1 MNNKQLAEMIK
12 RLRKEKQ
19 DELAMTDMN
28 TTSNMKGAGH
38 DVAENVI
45 KEYSVRAMVKPSTR
59 KGRLTPAGH
68 MSHTKQTDITKAG
81 PGLKNKYTLS
91 KPVSEDKEEVTK
103 TKTGSKKNKDVIN
116 TSPEQDS
123 AMIGTQ

>member
-19 DELAMTDMN
+19 DELATTDMN

-38 DVAENVI
+38 DIV
-45 KEYSVRAMVKPSTR
+45 EYQVRSGPTSM
-59 KGRLTPAGH
+59 
-68 MSHTKQTDITKAG
+68 QITKTLRARTSAIDTGNQPKAG
-81 PGLKNKYTLS
+81 NDTRGRYVPHIRT
-91 KPVSEDKEEVTK
+91 EEKREEITK
-103 TKTGSKKNKDVIN
+103 TEKKAKKNKDVIN

>member
-28 TTSNMKGAGH
+28 TTSSMKGAGH
-38 DVAENVI
+38 DVVEKVI
-45 KEYSVRAMVKPSTR
+45 KEYSVRAAVKPSAR

-68 MSHTKQTDITKAG
+68 ISHTKQTDITKAG

-91 KPVSEDKEEVTK
+91 KPVSEDKEEVAK
-103 TKTGSKKNKDVIN
+103 TKTGSKKNKDIIN

>member
-19 DELAMTDMN
+19 EELAMTDMN

-38 DVAENVI
+38 DVAENVL
-45 KEYSVRAMVKPSTR
+45 KEYSVRAMVKPNAR
-59 KGRLTPAGH
+59 KGRLTPGGH
-68 MSHTKQTDITKAG
+68 FSHTKQTDITKAG
-81 PGLKNKYTLS
+81 PGLKHKYTLS
-91 KPVSEDKEEVTK
+91 SPVSEDKEEVTK
-103 TKTGSKKNKDVIN
+103 TETNSKKNKDVIN

>member
-1 MNNKQLAEMIK
+1 MIK

-19 DELAMTDMN
+19 EELAMTDMN

-38 DVAENVI
+38 DVAENVL
-45 KEYSVRAMVKPSTR
+45 KEYSVRAMVKPNAR

-68 MSHTKQTDITKAG
+68 FSHTKQTDITKAG
-81 PGLKNKYTLS
+81 PGLKHKYTLS
-91 KPVSEDKEEVTK
+91 SPVSEDKEEVTK
-103 TKTGSKKNKDVIN
+103 TETNSKKNKDVIN

>member
-12 RLRKEKQ
+12 RLRKDRKN
-19 DELAMTDMN
+19 DELATTDIN

-38 DVAENVI
+38 DIV
-45 KEYSVRAMVKPSTR
+45 EYSFMTGRTSKQLAKTPRRRASAIDSRNQP
-59 KGRLTPAGH
+59 
-68 MSHTKQTDITKAG
+68 KAG
-81 PGLKNKYTLS
+81 NDTRGRYVPEEKT
-91 KPVSEDKEEVTK
+91 EEVAKTATK
-103 TKTGSKKNKDVIN
+103 SKKNKDVIN